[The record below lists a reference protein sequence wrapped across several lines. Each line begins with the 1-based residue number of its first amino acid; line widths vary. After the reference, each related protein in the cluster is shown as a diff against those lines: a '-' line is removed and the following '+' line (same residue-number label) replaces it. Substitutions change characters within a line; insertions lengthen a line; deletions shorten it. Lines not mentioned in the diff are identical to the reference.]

1 MNLKRVFAGVAA
13 AATALGTL
21 AIGAATANADPIAS
35 NPQGESITINEALA
49 GQTFQAYQLATFT
62 DATGKNGVINDL
74 AMSTPAAANM
84 ALENAINTL
93 NTNKPTGW
101 TNVDLSANNVNWV
114 KNNLALLVTTLSSSQ
129 LRVLAKQL
137 AGSGLNSSHTETV
150 ADGKTSAKITGL
162 QPGWYLVTCTSGTRH
177 TEVAPA
183 IMPSTVTGYTSIAQK
198 PSGTITLGELNVKM
212 VVPTPHKTIDAN
224 DEVAPAIMPSTVT
237 GYTSIAQKPSGT
249 ITLGELNV
257 KMVVPTPHKTIDAND
272 PKVLKVGD
280 TTVTGYTSI
289 AQKPSGTITLGE
301 LNVKMVVPT
310 PHKTIDANDPK
321 VLKVGDTLH
330 YTITSTLPAH
340 DATSTVKY
348 HYIID
353 TPGLGLT
360 ADNPATGEKNIKVF
374 VNGTQLTDDTD
385 FVVQGF
391 TGANLSG
398 TTITGTEGFPIQG
411 NGKNNIF
418 TVDLTKYATAHPEL
432 AGKQVTVTYAA
443 TVNSDALDT
452 VSNKVN
458 VGGDDPA
465 DWRGTDFTVDLT
477 KYATAHPELAGKQV
491 TVTYA
496 ATVNSDALD
505 TVSNKVNVGGDDPA
519 DWRGTEEITRAVSQ
533 LQLKK
538 VGVEKTDKNGAAGA
552 MFELTK
558 SDLNGGKALAFVQ
571 NGNTYTYAPN
581 GGNGTVSKVTS
592 QADGTIVIYGLPA
605 GTYKVTET
613 DVLTGYSSNF
623 KAVFNA
629 TVTSTTKDDVTSA
642 SWNLASGDNLL
653 GLATQATQESGTA
666 PIQVKNVK
674 SITQLPLTG
683 AAGITILVVVAL
695 LIGGAAALIAV
706 RSHSLKQ
713 QLRG

>member
-21 AIGAATANADPIAS
+21 AIGAATANAAPLTGS
-35 NPQGESITINEALA
+35 NESITINEALK
-49 GQTFQAYQLATFT
+49 GQTFRAYQLATFT
-62 DATGKNGVINDL
+62 DATGANGVINDL
-74 AMSTPAAANM
+74 AMSTPAAANT
-84 ALENAINTL
+84 ALKNAITAL
-93 NTNKPTGW
+93 NIADPTPAGW
-101 TNVDLSANNVNWV
+101 TDVDLTAANVV
-114 KNNLALLVTTLSSSQ
+114 DNNLALLVTTLSSSQ

-137 AGSGLNSSHTETV
+137 AGSGLNSTHEATV
-150 ADGKTSAKITGL
+150 ADGATSATIIDL
-162 QPGWYLVTCTSGTRH
+162 QPGWYLVTCTSGAEDA
-177 TEVAPA
+177 EVAPA

-212 VVPTPHKTIDAN
+212 VVPTPHKTI
-224 DEVAPAIMPSTVT
+224 
-237 GYTSIAQKPSGT
+237 G
-249 ITLGELNV
+249 
-257 KMVVPTPHKTIDAND
+257 
-272 PKVLKVGD
+272 
-280 TTVTGYTSI
+280 
-289 AQKPSGTITLGE
+289 
-301 LNVKMVVPT
+301 
-310 PHKTIDANDPK
+310 ANDPK

-360 ADNPATGEKNIKVF
+360 VDNPATGEKNIKVF
-374 VNGTQLTDDTD
+374 VNGTQLTDGTD

-391 TGANLSG
+391 TGADLDG
-398 TTITGTEGFPIQG
+398 TTITGAEGFPIQG
-411 NGKNNIF
+411 NGNNNIF

-452 VSNKVN
+452 VSNKVS
-458 VGGDDPA
+458 VGGDDPH
-465 DWRGTDFTVDLT
+465 DWR
-477 KYATAHPELAGKQV
+477 
-491 TVTYA
+491 
-496 ATVNSDALD
+496 
-505 TVSNKVNVGGDDPA
+505 VS
-519 DWRGTEEITRAVSQ
+519 EEITRAVSQ

-538 VGVEKTDKNGAAGA
+538 VGVENTDKNGAAGA
-552 MFELTK
+552 KFQLTDDQGK
-558 SDLNGGKALAFVQ
+558 VLNFVQ
-571 NGNTYTYAPN
+571 HTDNTYTYAPN
-581 GGNGTVSKVTS
+581 SGNGTVNKIKS
-592 QADGTIVIYGLPA
+592 QDDGSIVIYGLPA

-613 DVLTGYSSNF
+613 DVLSGYSSNF

-629 TVTSTTKDDVTSA
+629 GVATNGTTA

-653 GLATQATQESGTA
+653 GLATQASDTD

-683 AAGITILVVVAL
+683 AAGITMLVVVAL

>member
-21 AIGAATANADPIAS
+21 AIGAATANAAPLTGS
-35 NPQGESITINEALA
+35 NESITINEALV

-62 DATGKNGVINDL
+62 DATGANGVINDL
-74 AMSTPAAANM
+74 AMSTPAAANK
-84 ALENAINTL
+84 ALKSAITTL
-93 NTNKPTGW
+93 NEANPAPAGW
-101 TNVDLSANNVNWV
+101 TDVDLTAANVV
-114 KNNLALLVTTLSSSQ
+114 DNNLALLVTTLSSSQ

-137 AGSGLNSSHTETV
+137 ADSGLNSTHTATV
-150 ADGKTSAKITGL
+150 APEATSATITGL
-162 QPGWYLVTCTSGTRH
+162 QPGWYLVTCTSGA
-177 TEVAPA
+177 E
-183 IMPSTVTGYTSIAQK
+183 
-198 PSGTITLGELNVKM
+198 
-212 VVPTPHKTIDAN
+212 DA
-224 DEVAPAIMPSTVT
+224 EVAPAIMPSTVT

-272 PKVLKVGD
+272 P
-280 TTVTGYTSI
+280 
-289 AQKPSGTITLGE
+289 E
-301 LNVKMVVPT
+301 
-310 PHKTIDANDPK
+310 

-360 ADNPATGEKNIKVF
+360 VDNPATGEKNIKVF

-391 TGANLSG
+391 TGADLNG
-398 TTITGTEGFPIQG
+398 TTITGTKGFPIQG

-418 TVDLTKYATAHPEL
+418 TVDLKKYATAHPEL

-458 VGGDDPA
+458 VGGDDP
-465 DWRGTDFTVDLT
+465 
-477 KYATAHPELAGKQV
+477 H
-491 TVTYA
+491 
-496 ATVNSDALD
+496 
-505 TVSNKVNVGGDDPA
+505 
-519 DWRGTEEITRAVSQ
+519 DWRGTEEIERAVSQ

-538 VGVEKTDKNGAAGA
+538 VGVEDTDKDGAAGA
-552 MFELTK
+552 KFQLT
-558 SDLNGGKALAFVQ
+558 DAQGNVLNFVPHTD
-571 NGNTYTYAPN
+571 NTYTYAPN
-581 GGNGTVSKVTS
+581 GGNGTVSKIES
-592 QADGTIVIYGLPA
+592 QADGSIVIYGLPA

-613 DVLTGYSSNF
+613 DVLSGYSSNF

-629 TVTSTTKDDVTSA
+629 GVATNGTTA

-653 GLATQATQESGTA
+653 GLATQASGTA

-683 AAGITILVVVAL
+683 AAGITMLVVVAL

>member
-21 AIGAATANADPIAS
+21 AIGAATANAAPLTGS
-35 NPQGESITINEALA
+35 NESITINEALE

-62 DATGKNGVINDL
+62 DATGTTDGPITDL
-74 AMSTPAAANM
+74 AMSTPAAANT
-84 ALENAINTL
+84 ALENAIDAL
-93 NTNKPTGW
+93 NKADPTPAGW
-101 TNVDLSANNVNWV
+101 TDVDLNAANVV
-114 KNNLALLVTTLSSSQ
+114 DNNLALLVTTLSSSQ

-137 AGSGLNSSHTETV
+137 ADSGLNSSHEATV
-150 ADGKTSAKITGL
+150 KAGATSATITGL
-162 QPGWYLVTCTSGTRH
+162 QPGWYLVTCTNGAEA

-183 IMPSTVTGYTSIAQK
+183 IMPSTVTGYA
-198 PSGTITLGELNVKM
+198 
-212 VVPTPHKTIDAN
+212 
-224 DEVAPAIMPSTVT
+224 
-237 GYTSIAQKPSGT
+237 
-249 ITLGELNV
+249 
-257 KMVVPTPHKTIDAND
+257 
-272 PKVLKVGD
+272 
-280 TTVTGYTSI
+280 SI

-360 ADNPATGEKNIKVF
+360 VDNATGADGTKNIKVS
-374 VNGTQLTDDTD
+374 VDGTQLTDGTD

-452 VSNKVN
+452 VSNEVN
-458 VGGDDPA
+458 VGGDDPH
-465 DWRGTDFTVDLT
+465 DWRGSE
-477 KYATAHPELAGKQV
+477 K
-491 TVTYA
+491 
-496 ATVNSDALD
+496 
-505 TVSNKVNVGGDDPA
+505 
-519 DWRGTEEITRAVSQ
+519 ITRAVSQ
-533 LQLKK
+533 LRLKK
-538 VGVEKTDKNGAAGA
+538 VGVENTDKNGAAGA
-552 MFELTK
+552 KFQLTDAQGK
-558 SDLNGGKALAFVQ
+558 GLNFVQ
-571 NGNTYTYAPN
+571 HTDNTYTYAPN
-581 GGNGTVSKVTS
+581 GGNGTVSKIES
-592 QADGTIVIYGLPA
+592 QAGGSIVIYGLPA

-613 DVLTGYSSNF
+613 DVLKGYSSNF

-629 TVTSTTKDDVTSA
+629 SVAQGTDVASA
-642 SWNLASGDNLL
+642 SWNLADGENVL

-683 AAGITILVVVAL
+683 AAGITMLVVVAL

>member
-21 AIGAATANADPIAS
+21 AIGAATANAAPLTGS
-35 NPQGESITINEALA
+35 NESITINEALE
-49 GQTFQAYQLATFT
+49 GQEFQAYQLATFT
-62 DATGKNGVINDL
+62 DATGANGVINDL
-74 AMSTPAAANM
+74 AMSTPAAANT
-84 ALENAINTL
+84 ALKNAITTL
-93 NTNKPTGW
+93 NDANPAPAGW
-101 TNVDLSANNVNWV
+101 TDVDLTAANVV
-114 KNNLALLVTTLSSSQ
+114 DNNLALLVTTLSSSQ

-137 AGSGLNSSHTETV
+137 AGSGLNSSHTATV
-150 ADGKTSAKITGL
+150 EDGATSATITGL
-162 QPGWYLVTCTSGTRH
+162 QPGWYLVTCTSGAEDA
-177 TEVAPA
+177 EVAPA
-183 IMPSTVTGYTSIAQK
+183 IMPS
-198 PSGTITLGELNVKM
+198 
-212 VVPTPHKTIDAN
+212 
-224 DEVAPAIMPSTVT
+224 
-237 GYTSIAQKPSGT
+237 
-249 ITLGELNV
+249 
-257 KMVVPTPHKTIDAND
+257 
-272 PKVLKVGD
+272 
-280 TTVTGYTSI
+280 TVTGYTSI

-340 DATSTVKY
+340 DASSTVKY

-360 ADNPATGEKNIKVF
+360 VDNPATGEKNIKVF

-391 TGANLSG
+391 TGADLNG

-411 NGKNNIF
+411 NGENNIF

-452 VSNKVN
+452 VSNKVD
-458 VGGDDPA
+458 VGGDDPH
-465 DWRGTDFTVDLT
+465 DWRGSE
-477 KYATAHPELAGKQV
+477 K
-491 TVTYA
+491 
-496 ATVNSDALD
+496 
-505 TVSNKVNVGGDDPA
+505 
-519 DWRGTEEITRAVSQ
+519 ITRAVSQ

-538 VGVEKTDKNGAAGA
+538 VGVEATDKNGAAGA
-552 MFELTK
+552 QFQLTDAQGK
-558 SDLNGGKALAFVQ
+558 VLNFVQ
-571 NGNTYTYAPN
+571 HTDNTYTYAPN
-581 GGNGTVSKVTS
+581 GGNGTVNKIES
-592 QADGTIVIYGLPA
+592 QADGSIVIYGLPA

-613 DVLTGYSSNF
+613 DVLSGYSSNF

-629 TVTSTTKDDVTSA
+629 GVATNGTTA

-653 GLATQATQESGTA
+653 GLATQASGTA

-683 AAGITILVVVAL
+683 AAGITMLVVVAL

>member
-21 AIGAATANADPIAS
+21 AIGAATANAAPLTGS
-35 NPQGESITINEALA
+35 NESITINEALV

-62 DATGKNGVINDL
+62 DATGANGVINDL
-74 AMSTPAAANM
+74 AMSTPAAANT
-84 ALENAINTL
+84 ALKNAITTL
-93 NTNKPTGW
+93 NIADPTPAGW
-101 TNVDLSANNVNWV
+101 TDVDLTAANVV
-114 KNNLALLVTTLSSSQ
+114 DNNLALLVTTLSSSQ

-137 AGSGLNSSHTETV
+137 AHSGLNSTHTATV
-150 ADGKTSAKITGL
+150 AAGATSATITGL
-162 QPGWYLVTCTSGTRH
+162 QPGWYLVTCTSGDEGA
-177 TEVAPA
+177 EVAPA
-183 IMPSTVTGYTSIAQK
+183 IMPSTVTGYTSIAR
-198 PSGTITLGELNVKM
+198 
-212 VVPTPHKTIDAN
+212 
-224 DEVAPAIMPSTVT
+224 
-237 GYTSIAQKPSGT
+237 
-249 ITLGELNV
+249 
-257 KMVVPTPHKTIDAND
+257 
-272 PKVLKVGD
+272 
-280 TTVTGYTSI
+280 
-289 AQKPSGTITLGE
+289 KPSGTITLGE

-360 ADNPATGEKNIKVF
+360 VDNPATGEKNIKVF
-374 VNGTQLTDDTD
+374 VDGTPLTDDTD

-391 TGANLSG
+391 TDAALNG

-418 TVDLTKYATAHPEL
+418 TVDLTTYATAHPEL
-432 AGKQVTVTYAA
+432 AGKQVRVTYAA

-458 VGGDDPA
+458 VGGDDPI
-465 DWRGTDFTVDLT
+465 
-477 KYATAHPELAGKQV
+477 
-491 TVTYA
+491 
-496 ATVNSDALD
+496 
-505 TVSNKVNVGGDDPA
+505 
-519 DWRGTEEITRAVSQ
+519 DWRGTEEITRDVSQ

-538 VGVEKTDKNGAAGA
+538 VGVEATDQNGAAGA

-558 SDLNGGKALAFVQ
+558 PDLNGGKALAFVQ

-592 QADGTIVIYGLPA
+592 QEEDGSIVIYGLPA

-613 DVLTGYSSNF
+613 DVLSGYSSNF

-629 TVTSTTKDDVTSA
+629 SVAQGTDVASA
-642 SWNLASGDNLL
+642 SWNLADGENVL
-653 GLATQATQESGTA
+653 GLATQASGTA

-683 AAGITILVVVAL
+683 AAGITMLVVVAL

>member
-21 AIGAATANADPIAS
+21 AIGAATANAAPLTGS
-35 NPQGESITINEALA
+35 TESITINEALE

-62 DATGKNGVINDL
+62 DATGANGVINDL
-74 AMSTPAAANM
+74 AMSTPAAANA
-84 ALENAINTL
+84 ALKKAINAL
-93 NTNKPTGW
+93 NDANPAGW
-101 TNVDLSANNVNWV
+101 TTDVDLTAANVV
-114 KNNLALLVTTLSSSQ
+114 DNNLALLVTTLSSSQ

-137 AGSGLNSSHTETV
+137 AGSGLNSTHEATV
-150 ADGKTSAKITGL
+150 APGATSATITGL
-162 QPGWYLVTCTSGTRH
+162 QPGWYLVTCTSGAEDA
-177 TEVAPA
+177 EVAPA
-183 IMPSTVTGYTSIAQK
+183 IMPSTVAEYTSIAQK
-198 PSGTITLGELNVKM
+198 PSGTITLGK
-212 VVPTPHKTIDAN
+212 
-224 DEVAPAIMPSTVT
+224 
-237 GYTSIAQKPSGT
+237 
-249 ITLGELNV
+249 
-257 KMVVPTPHKTIDAND
+257 
-272 PKVLKVGD
+272 
-280 TTVTGYTSI
+280 
-289 AQKPSGTITLGE
+289 

-360 ADNPATGEKNIKVF
+360 VDNPATGEKNIKVF
-374 VNGTQLTDDTD
+374 VNGTQLTDGTD

-391 TGANLSG
+391 TGADLNG

-418 TVDLTKYATAHPEL
+418 TVDLTEYATAHPEL

-458 VGGDDPA
+458 VGGDDP
-465 DWRGTDFTVDLT
+465 T
-477 KYATAHPELAGKQV
+477 
-491 TVTYA
+491 
-496 ATVNSDALD
+496 
-505 TVSNKVNVGGDDPA
+505 

-538 VGVEKTDKNGAAGA
+538 VGVEDTDKNGAAGA
-552 MFELTK
+552 KFQLTDAQGK
-558 SDLNGGKALAFVQ
+558 VLNFVQ
-571 NGNTYTYAPN
+571 HTDNTYTYAPN

-592 QADGTIVIYGLPA
+592 QEDGSIVIYGLPT

-613 DVLTGYSSNF
+613 DVLSRYSSNF

-629 TVTSTTKDDVTSA
+629 TVTSTTTDDVTSA
-642 SWNLASGDNLL
+642 SWNLDTGENLL
-653 GLATQATQESGTA
+653 GLATQASGTA

-683 AAGITILVVVAL
+683 AAGITMLVVVAL

>member
-21 AIGAATANADPIAS
+21 AIGAATANAAPLTGS
-35 NPQGESITINEALA
+35 NESITINEALV

-62 DATGKNGVINDL
+62 DATGANGVINDL
-74 AMSTPAAANM
+74 AMSTPAAANK
-84 ALENAINTL
+84 ALKSAITTL
-93 NTNKPTGW
+93 NEANPAPAGW
-101 TNVDLSANNVNWV
+101 TDVDLTAANVV
-114 KNNLALLVTTLSSSQ
+114 DNNLALLVTTLSSSQ

-137 AGSGLNSSHTETV
+137 ADSGLNSTHTATV
-150 ADGKTSAKITGL
+150 APEATSATITGL
-162 QPGWYLVTCTSGTRH
+162 QPGWYLVTCTSGA
-177 TEVAPA
+177 E
-183 IMPSTVTGYTSIAQK
+183 
-198 PSGTITLGELNVKM
+198 
-212 VVPTPHKTIDAN
+212 DA
-224 DEVAPAIMPSTVT
+224 EVAPAIMPSTVT

-272 PKVLKVGD
+272 P
-280 TTVTGYTSI
+280 
-289 AQKPSGTITLGE
+289 E
-301 LNVKMVVPT
+301 
-310 PHKTIDANDPK
+310 

-360 ADNPATGEKNIKVF
+360 VDNPATGEKNIKVF

-391 TGANLSG
+391 TGADLNG
-398 TTITGTEGFPIQG
+398 TTITGTKGFPIQG

-418 TVDLTKYATAHPEL
+418 TVDLKKYATAHPEL

-458 VGGDDPA
+458 VGGDDP
-465 DWRGTDFTVDLT
+465 
-477 KYATAHPELAGKQV
+477 H
-491 TVTYA
+491 
-496 ATVNSDALD
+496 
-505 TVSNKVNVGGDDPA
+505 
-519 DWRGTEEITRAVSQ
+519 DWRGTEEIERAVSQ

-538 VGVEKTDKNGAAGA
+538 VGVEDTDKDGAAGA
-552 MFELTK
+552 KFQLT
-558 SDLNGGKALAFVQ
+558 DAQGNVLNFVPHTD
-571 NGNTYTYAPN
+571 NTYTYAPN
-581 GGNGTVSKVTS
+581 GGNGTVSKIES
-592 QADGTIVIYGLPA
+592 QADGSIVIYGLPA

-613 DVLTGYSSNF
+613 DVLSGYSSNF

-629 TVTSTTKDDVTSA
+629 GVATNGTTA

-653 GLATQATQESGTA
+653 GLATQASGTA

-683 AAGITILVVVAL
+683 AAGITMLVVVAL

-713 QLRG
+713 RLRG

>member
-21 AIGAATANADPIAS
+21 AIGAATANAAPLTGS
-35 NPQGESITINEALA
+35 NESITINEALE

-62 DATGKNGVINDL
+62 DATGTPNGPITDL
-74 AMSTPAAANM
+74 AMSTPADANTALKNAITTLNDTNPAPAGWTDVDLTAANV
-84 ALENAINTL
+84 
-93 NTNKPTGW
+93 
-101 TNVDLSANNVNWV
+101 VD
-114 KNNLALLVTTLSSSQ
+114 NNLALLVTTLSSSQ

-137 AGSGLNSSHTETV
+137 ADSGLNSTYTATV
-150 ADGKTSAKITGL
+150 AAGATSATINGL
-162 QPGWYLVTCTSGTRH
+162 QPGWYLVTCTSGDEDA
-177 TEVAPA
+177 EVAPA

-198 PSGTITLGELNVKM
+198 PSGN
-212 VVPTPHKTIDAN
+212 
-224 DEVAPAIMPSTVT
+224 
-237 GYTSIAQKPSGT
+237 
-249 ITLGELNV
+249 
-257 KMVVPTPHKTIDAND
+257 
-272 PKVLKVGD
+272 
-280 TTVTGYTSI
+280 
-289 AQKPSGTITLGE
+289 ITLGE

-360 ADNPATGEKNIKVF
+360 VDNPATGEKNIKVF

-391 TGANLSG
+391 TGADLNG

-458 VGGDDPA
+458 VGGDDP
-465 DWRGTDFTVDLT
+465 T
-477 KYATAHPELAGKQV
+477 
-491 TVTYA
+491 
-496 ATVNSDALD
+496 
-505 TVSNKVNVGGDDPA
+505 

-538 VGVEKTDKNGAAGA
+538 VGVEDTDKTGAEGA

-592 QADGTIVIYGLPA
+592 QSDGSIVIYGLPA

-683 AAGITILVVVAL
+683 AAGITMLVVVAL

>member
-21 AIGAATANADPIAS
+21 AIGAATANADPLTGS
-35 NPQGESITINEALA
+35 KETITINEALA
-49 GQTFQAYQLATFT
+49 GQEFQAYQLATFT
-62 DATGKNGVINDL
+62 DATGANGVINDL

-93 NTNKPTGW
+93 NENKPTGW

-183 IMPSTVTGYTSIAQK
+183 IMPSTVTEYTSIAQK

-212 VVPTPHKTIDAN
+212 VVPTPHKTIA
-224 DEVAPAIMPSTVT
+224 
-237 GYTSIAQKPSGT
+237 
-249 ITLGELNV
+249 
-257 KMVVPTPHKTIDAND
+257 AND
-272 PKVLKVGD
+272 P
-280 TTVTGYTSI
+280 
-289 AQKPSGTITLGE
+289 E
-301 LNVKMVVPT
+301 
-310 PHKTIDANDPK
+310 

-340 DATSTVKY
+340 DASSTVKY

-360 ADNPATGEKNIKVF
+360 VDNPATGGKNIKVF

-391 TGANLSG
+391 TDADLNG
-398 TTITGTEGFPIQG
+398 TTITGTKGFPIQG
-411 NGKNNIF
+411 NGENNIF

-443 TVNSDALDT
+443 TVNSDALNT
-452 VSNKVN
+452 VSNKVD
-458 VGGDDPA
+458 VGGDDPH
-465 DWRGTDFTVDLT
+465 DWRGSE
-477 KYATAHPELAGKQV
+477 K
-491 TVTYA
+491 
-496 ATVNSDALD
+496 
-505 TVSNKVNVGGDDPA
+505 
-519 DWRGTEEITRAVSQ
+519 ITRAVSQ

-538 VGVEKTDKNGAAGA
+538 VGVEATDKNGAAGA
-552 MFELTK
+552 QFQLTDAQGK
-558 SDLNGGKALAFVQ
+558 VLNFVQ
-571 NGNTYTYAPN
+571 HTDNTYTYAPN
-581 GGNGTVSKVTS
+581 GGNGTVNKIES
-592 QADGTIVIYGLPA
+592 QADGSIVIYGLPA

-613 DVLTGYSSNF
+613 DVLSGYSSNF

-629 TVTSTTKDDVTSA
+629 GVATNGTTA

-653 GLATQATQESGTA
+653 GLATQASGTA

-683 AAGITILVVVAL
+683 AAGITMLVVVAL